1 MNWWKSSY
9 SYTNG
14 CVEVAF
20 LKSSRSSAT
29 GNCVEVG
36 TAGNHIHVRDSKNP
50 DGPMLTFTSH
60 EWEAFIAGVKSG
72 EFDLQEEST

>member
-1 MNWWKSSY
+1 
-9 SYTNG
+9 
-14 CVEVAF
+14 
-20 LKSSRSSAT
+20 
-29 GNCVEVG
+29 VG